1 MSQDSRSRLYTQ
13 AQGQPP
19 ERLSGWREGGPEP
32 MRFSFA
38 PSAFHEDPAWSANA
52 ATASPLTRALT
63 QLGDLVGMGPV
74 KAIAREICAE
84 AIVRQHRQNAQLCVD
99 ASARHMI
106 FTGRPGTGKTT
117 AARAFGRMLAHCGLL
132 SKGHLVELERAD
144 LVGEY
149 IGQTAQKTRAQ
160 VERAAGGIL
169 FIDEAYALAR
179 GGERDFGREAIDT
192 LVKHMEDRRDDLLV
206 ILAGYPREMS
216 YFLSLNPGLHSR
228 FPIHIEFPDFS
239 ERELLQICERMFL
252 ERDYQLTEEARRIL
266 RQRLRKERED
276 PHFGNARS
284 VRNLVEEA
292 IRRQSLRI
300 VELQEPTRTDL
311 MLLQGTDL
319 RLDSTL
325 NNSPHLAR
333 S

>member
-1 MSQDSRSRLYTQ
+1 
-13 AQGQPP
+13 
-19 ERLSGWREGGPEP
+19 

-38 PSAFHEDPAWSANA
+38 PSAFNDDLAWSPSGAV
-52 ATASPLTRALT
+52 ASPLTRALA
-63 QLGDLVGMGPV
+63 QLGDLVGMAPV
-74 KAIAREICAE
+74 KAVAREICAE
-84 AIVRQHRQNAQLCVD
+84 AIVRQHRQNAKLCVN

-117 AARAFGRMLAHCGLL
+117 AARAFGKMLAHCGLL

-160 VERAAGGIL
+160 VERATGGIL

-192 LVKHMEDRRDDLLV
+192 LVKHMEDRREDLLV
-206 ILAGYPREMS
+206 ILAGYPREMT

-239 ERELLQICERMFL
+239 ERELLQIGERMFL

-266 RQRLRKERED
+266 RHRLRKERED

-284 VRNLVEEA
+284 VRNLVEES
-292 IRRQSLRI
+292 IRRQSMRI
-300 VELQEPTRTDL
+300 VEMQEPTRTDL
-311 MLLQGTDL
+311 MLLQGADL
-319 RLDSTL
+319 RQESGAS
-325 NNSPHLAR
+325 SPPHMAW